1 MNRNERTPP
10 KPELTT
16 GSSKPSEVP
25 AGNPK
30 AGKEAEGDSEL
41 GGKPGTRGA
50 AELWI
55 EYCATAEARRREGSE
70 TRDSLNV
77 LVEIQYALRAA
88 LRNLDTPPD
97 HKSSGSDRPPG
108 PPNSPSSPGSIGP
121 GPVSSPDEILIY
133 RNEGPIGDS
142 FDPLNGPLDP
152 IDGHPDPMGGVAD

>member
-1 MNRNERTPP
+1 MNSNERTPP
-10 KPELTT
+10 KSEQTT

-50 AELWI
+50 AGLWT
-55 EYCATAEARRREGSE
+55 EYCEATETRRREGSE
-70 TRDSLNV
+70 TRESLTI

-97 HKSSGSDRPPG
+97 HRASGTDRPPPG
-108 PPNSPSSPGSIGP
+108 SPTSPGSPGTGP
-121 GPVSSPDEILIY
+121 ISSPDEIVIY
-133 RNEGPIGDS
+133 RNEGPISDS

-152 IDGHPDPMGGVAD
+152 IDGQPDPMGGLAD